1 VDRSAAEDERVDMIE
16 LADDTPKLA
25 PAARTHSHVTCS
37 PQIILHKL
45 VLDADKLRAALFAFM
60 SIFYF

>member
-1 VDRSAAEDERVDMIE
+1 MNRSVTEDARVDMIE
-16 LADDTPKLA
+16 LANDTPKLA

-37 PQIILHKL
+37 PQIIMQKL
-45 VLDADKLRAALFAFM
+45 VLDADKLRAAFFAFV